1 MKIID
6 FLDRGAAISQDGLC
20 LHDDTHGYSY
30 RETVKLT
37 NKIAYALRA
46 NGLTPGKK
54 VAVYSP
60 NDVEGFVAVLG
71 IHRSD
76 CIWIVINARNTVADN
91 IALLNRYEAE
101 WLFYHSDIE
110 QHLPAI
116 AAAVPSL
123 KGHVCVDRRT
133 EHSPALLQW
142 CEPHSDAP
150 IPSGTNYLSPI
161 RIASTG
167 GTTGAPRGVVQSN
180 LTLQTVVSN
189 ISAHMPYDEPPR
201 YLCASPMTHAG
212 GGVCYT
218 ILAFG
223 GSVFMMKK
231 PDPLAVMECIE
242 RHRIVST
249 LLPPTLIYMILAH
262 PRVRD
267 FDYSSLKYLIY
278 GASPM
283 STSKLR
289 EAMQVFGPVMCQ
301 LYGQTEAAM
310 SMAFMSAADH
320 AEAVSSLKK
329 SKRLESCG
337 RPTMHTMVEV
347 MDDNGNLLGPNEIG
361 EIVVRSNIVMMEY
374 YNDPEA
380 TRESR
385 LFGWHHTS
393 DLGYKDEDGFVYL
406 VDRKKDMIITG
417 GFNIYPSEVERVIL
431 MRAEVLDCAVI
442 GVPDDKWGEALKAI
456 VQLKPGTALDTDEL
470 LATVKAQLGSV
481 KTPKSVEIWPDLP
494 KSAVGKV
501 LKREIRGK
509 FWQGHERKI

>member
-6 FLDRGAAISQDGLC
+6 FLDRGAAISPDGVC
-20 LHDDTHGYSY
+20 LHDDTHAYIY
-30 RETVKLT
+30 REVVRLS
-37 NKIAYALRA
+37 NKIAHALRA
-46 NGLTPGKK
+46 SGITRGKK

-60 NDVEGFVAVLG
+60 NDVEGFLAVLG
-71 IHRSD
+71 IHRAD
-76 CIWIVINARNTVADN
+76 CTWIVINARNTVTDN
-91 IALLNRYEAE
+91 IELLNKYQAE

-110 QHLPAI
+110 KHVPAI
-116 AAAVPSL
+116 AAAVGTL
-123 KGHVCVDRRT
+123 KGHVCVDRRGA
-133 EHSPALLQW
+133 HSHALLDW
-142 CEPHSDAP
+142 CDPHADAS
-150 IPSGTNYLSPI
+150 IPSGTDYLSVV

-167 GTTGAPRGVVQSN
+167 GTTGAPRGVVQSS
-180 LTLQTVVSN
+180 LTLQTVVAN

-218 ILAFG
+218 ILGLG
-223 GSVFMMKK
+223 GSIFMMKR
-231 PDPLAVMECIE
+231 PDPLAVMECIQH
-242 RHRIVST
+242 HRIVST
-249 LLPPTLIYMILAH
+249 LLPPTLIYMMLAH

-283 STSKLR
+283 STAKLR
-289 EAMQVFGPVMCQ
+289 EAMQVFGPVMVQ

-310 SMAFMSAADH
+310 SMAFLSIADH
-320 AEAVSSLKK
+320 LEAVSDKAK
-329 SKRLESCG
+329 EKRLESCG
-337 RPTMHTMVEV
+337 RPTMHTMIEV
-347 MDDNGNLLGPNEIG
+347 MDDAGNLLAPNEIG

-393 DLGYKDEDGFVYL
+393 DLGYKDNDGFLYL

-417 GFNIYPSEVERVIL
+417 GFNVYPSEIERVIL
-431 MRAEVLDCAVI
+431 TRPDVLDCAVI
-442 GVPDDKWGEALKAI
+442 GVPDEKWGEALKAI
-456 VQLKPGTALDTDEL
+456 VQLRPGFTLDAGDL
-470 LATVKAQLGSV
+470 LEFVKSQLGSV
-481 KTPKSVEIWPDLP
+481 KTPKSVEVWPDLP

-501 LKREIRGK
+501 LKREIRSR
-509 FWQGHERKI
+509 FWQEQARKI